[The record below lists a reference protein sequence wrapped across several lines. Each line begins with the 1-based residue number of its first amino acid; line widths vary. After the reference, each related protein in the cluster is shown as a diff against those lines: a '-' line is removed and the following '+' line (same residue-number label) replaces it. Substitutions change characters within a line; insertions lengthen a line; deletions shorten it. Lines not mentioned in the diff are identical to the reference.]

1 MSAAPESTRE
11 FDPEFFDFLVE
22 LAANNDREWFAEN
35 KERYQEQVLEPAL
48 AFIED
53 FGYRLAEISPQLRAD
68 SRRVGGSLF
77 RIYRDTRFS
86 RDKTPYKTH
95 TGMHFRHVAAK
106 DVHAPGYYLHL
117 APDSV
122 FAGAGIWRPDTQTC
136 NKIREA
142 IVAKPRAWREA
153 TVGNDAFVARFE
165 SVGGEQLKR
174 VPSSFDPDHEFSD
187 DLRRK
192 GWTASIELTQQIA
205 TTPGFLDV
213 YTGICEDAAPM
224 MRFLCTALDLEF

>member
-35 KERYQEQVLEPAL
+35 KERYEAEVLEPAL

-53 FGYRLAEISPQLRAD
+53 FGYRLAEISPNLRAD
-68 SRRVGGSLF
+68 SRRNGGSLF

-117 APDSV
+117 APDHV
-122 FAGAGIWRPDTQTC
+122 FGGGGIWRPDTQTS
-136 NKIREA
+136 NRIREA
-142 IVAKPRAWREA
+142 IVAKPKAWRAA
-153 TVGNDAFVARFE
+153 TVGSPEFVERF
-165 SVGGEQLKR
+165 GE
-174 VPSSFDPDHEFSD
+174 VH
-187 DLRRK
+187 
-192 GWTASIELTQQIA
+192 G
-205 TTPGFLDV
+205 
-213 YTGICEDAAPM
+213 
-224 MRFLCTALDLEF
+224 

>member
-1 MSAAPESTRE
+1 MSAAPESVRE

-22 LAANNDREWFAEN
+22 LAANNDRDWFAAN
-35 KERYQEQVLEPAL
+35 KERYEAEVLEPAL

-53 FGYRLAEISPQLRAD
+53 FGYRLADISPHMRAD
-68 SRRVGGSLF
+68 SRRNGGSLF

-142 IVAKPRAWREA
+142 IVAKPRGWREA
-153 TVGNDAFVARFE
+153 TQGRDAFVTRF
-165 SVGGEQLKR
+165 GGVHGDQLKR
-174 VPSSFDPDHEFSD
+174 VPSSFDPDHEFGE

-192 GWTASIELTQQIA
+192 GWVASVELDRRIA

-224 MRFLCTALDLEF
+224 MRFLCAALDLEF

>member
-1 MSAAPESTRE
+1 VTVEAPS
-11 FDPEFFDFLVE
+11 FSPELFAFLRD
-22 LAANNDREWFAEN
+22 LADNNDREWFAAN
-35 KERYQEQVLEPAL
+35 KGRYEAQVLEPAL

-53 FGYRLAEISPQLRAD
+53 FAYRLAEISPNLRSD
-68 SRRVGGSLF
+68 PRRVGGSLF

-117 APDSV
+117 APESV
-122 FAGAGIWRPDTQTC
+122 FGGGGIWRPDTPTA

-142 IVAKPRAWREA
+142 IAADPKGWRAA
-153 TVGNDAFVARFE
+153 TRSKGFLDRFGG
-165 SVGGEQLKR
+165 VGGEQLKR
-174 VPSSFDPDHEFSD
+174 VPSSFDPEHEFAD

-192 GWTASIELTQQIA
+192 GWFASVELSVGAA
-205 TTPGFLDV
+205 TTPGFLDT
-213 YTGICEDAAPM
+213 YTELCETAAPM
-224 MRFLCTALDLEF
+224 MRFLCRALDLEF

>member
-1 MSAAPESTRE
+1 MSTAPESTRE
-11 FDPEFFDFLVE
+11 FDPEFFDFLVQRV
-22 LAANNDREWFAEN
+22 ANNDRDWFAAN
-35 KERYQEQVLEPAL
+35 KERYETEVLEPAL

-53 FGYRLAEISPQLRAD
+53 FGYRLAEISPHLRAD

-86 RDKTPYKTH
+86 HDKTPYKTH

-122 FAGAGIWRPDTQTC
+122 FAGAGIWRPDTPTC

-142 IVAKPRAWREA
+142 IVANPRGWRDA
-153 TVGNDAFVARFE
+153 TRGPGFAERFGGL
-165 SVGGEQLKR
+165 GGEQLKR
-174 VPSSFDPDHEFSD
+174 VPSSFDGDHEFSD

-192 GWTASIELTQQIA
+192 GWVASVELDRQIA

-224 MRFLCTALDLEF
+224 MRFLCRALDLEF

>member
-11 FDPEFFDFLVE
+11 FDPEFFRFLAE
-22 LAANNDREWFAEN
+22 LAENNDRDWFAAN
-35 KERYQEQVLEPAL
+35 KDRYEAEVLEPAL

-53 FGYRLAEISPQLRAD
+53 FGYRLTEISPHMRAD
-68 SRRVGGSLF
+68 PRRMGGSLF

-86 RDKTPYKTH
+86 KDKTPYKTH

-153 TVGNDAFVARFE
+153 TIGNDAFVSRYEA
-165 SVGGEQLKR
+165 VGGEQL
-174 VPSSFDPDHEFSD
+174 
-187 DLRRK
+187 
-192 GWTASIELTQQIA
+192 
-205 TTPGFLDV
+205 
-213 YTGICEDAAPM
+213 
-224 MRFLCTALDLEF
+224 

>member
-11 FDPEFFDFLVE
+11 FDPEFFGFLVE
-22 LAANNDREWFAEN
+22 LAANNDREWFAAN
-35 KERYQEQVLEPAL
+35 KERYEEEVLEPAL

-142 IVAKPRAWREA
+142 IVAKPKAWRAA
-153 TVGNDAFVARFE
+153 TIGNDAFVARFGG
-165 SVGGEQLKR
+165 VGGEQLKR

-192 GWTASIELTQQIA
+192 GWTASIELSQQIA

>member
-11 FDPEFFDFLVE
+11 FDPEFFQFFTE
-22 LAANNDREWFAEN
+22 LAENNDRDWFAAN
-35 KERYQEQVLEPAL
+35 KERYEAQVLEPSL

-53 FGYRLAEISPQLRAD
+53 FAYRLAEISPHVRAD
-68 SRRVGGSLF
+68 PRRVGGSLF

-95 TGMHFRHVAAK
+95 AGMHFRHVAAK

-117 APDSV
+117 APDRV
-122 FAGAGIWRPDTQTC
+122 YGGGGIWRPDTPTA
-136 NKIREA
+136 NKVREA
-142 IVAKPRAWREA
+142 IASDPKGWRAA
-153 TVGNDAFVARFE
+153 TRSDAFTQRFG

-174 VPSSFDPDHEFSD
+174 VPSSFDPEHEFAD

-192 GWTASIELTQQIA
+192 GWFAGIEYSVDVA
-205 TTPGFLDV
+205 TTPGFLDT
-213 YTGICEDAAPM
+213 YAQLCEAAAPM
-224 MRFLCTALDLEF
+224 MRFLCRALDLEF

>member
-1 MSAAPESTRE
+1 MSAAPESIRE
-11 FDPEFFDFLVE
+11 FDPEFFDFLIE
-22 LAANNDREWFAEN
+22 LAANNDRDWFADN
-35 KERYQEQVLEPAL
+35 KARYETQVLEPAL

-53 FGYRLAEISPQLRAD
+53 FGYRLAEISPNLRAD
-68 SRRVGGSLF
+68 SRRNGGSLF

-122 FAGAGIWRPDTQTC
+122 FAGAGIWRPETQTC

-142 IVAKPRAWREA
+142 IVANPKGWRAA
-153 TVGNDAFVARFE
+153 TAGNDAFVARFGA
-165 SVGGEQLKR
+165 VGGEQLKR
-174 VPSSFDPDHEFSD
+174 VPSSFDPDHEFSE

-192 GWTASIELTQQIA
+192 GFTASVELDRQIA

-213 YTGICEDAAPM
+213 YTGVCEDAAPM
-224 MRFLCTALDLEF
+224 MRFLCRALDLEF